1 MLDKPMTRFIHDQFA
16 KDYLEEL
23 LSSLGEVKSARVVRG
38 EVREIDVWFSPQ
50 ILDNNPREL
59 LGLLGKMAINP
70 CLFEPFRNPV
80 TATEI
85 RTCLLKLLEVEGEI
99 NRQANRQKTNLND
112 GEIPRLWIL
121 TPSASSQLL
130 GGFGAK
136 LDEENWGE
144 GIYFLAP
151 SLRTAITVIHQL
163 PPTEATLW
171 LRILGR
177 GKVQARAIDELE
189 SLPEDH
195 PFRVNAL
202 ELLLNLRTSLTNDQE
217 LEQEDREL
225 IMRLSPLYT
234 SRLQEELDAGRQQG
248 LQQGL
253 QQGERLVIENL
264 LKARFGS
271 LDPDLSLIIERI
283 LLLPVEEFTPL
294 IINLSRT
301 ELIAHFSN

>member
-1 MLDKPMTRFIHDQFA
+1 MTRFIHDQFA

-99 NRQANRQKTNLND
+99 NRRANRQKTNVND

-121 TPSASSQLL
+121 TPTASSQLL
-130 GGFGAK
+130 EGFGSK

-189 SLPEDH
+189 SLPENH

-234 SRLQEELDAGRQQG
+234 SRLREELDAGRQQG

-253 QQGERLVIENL
+253 QQGERLVVENL

-271 LDPDLSLIIERI
+271 LDPDLSVIIDRI

-294 IINLSRT
+294 ILNSSRT

>member
-1 MLDKPMTRFIHDQFA
+1 MTRFIHDQFA

-50 ILDNNPREL
+50 MLDNNPREL

-99 NRQANRQKTNLND
+99 NRRANRQKTNVND

-121 TPSASSQLL
+121 TPTASSQLL
-130 GGFGAK
+130 EGFGAK
-136 LDEENWGE
+136 LDEENWGK

-264 LKARFGS
+264 LKARFGN
-271 LDPDLSLIIERI
+271 LDPDLSVIIDRI

>member
-1 MLDKPMTRFIHDQFA
+1 MTRFIHDQFA

-99 NRQANRQKTNLND
+99 NRRANRQKTNVND

-121 TPSASSQLL
+121 TPTASSQLL
-130 GGFGAK
+130 EGFGAK

-253 QQGERLVIENL
+253 QQGERLVVENL
-264 LKARFGS
+264 LKARFGN
-271 LDPDLSLIIERI
+271 LDPDLSLIIDRI

-294 IINLSRT
+294 IINSSRT

>member
-1 MLDKPMTRFIHDQFA
+1 MTRFIHDQFA

-38 EVREIDVWFSPQ
+38 EVREIDVWFSPN

-85 RTCLLKLLEVEGEI
+85 RTCLLKLLQVEGEI
-99 NRQANRQKTNLND
+99 NRRANRQKTNVND

-121 TPSASSQLL
+121 TPTASAQLL

-189 SLPEDH
+189 SLPENH

-253 QQGERLVIENL
+253 QQGERLVVENL

-271 LDPDLSLIIERI
+271 LDPDLSVIIDRI

-294 IINLSRT
+294 ILNSSRT

>member
-1 MLDKPMTRFIHDQFA
+1 MTRFIHDQFA

-99 NRQANRQKTNLND
+99 NRRANRQKTNVND

-121 TPSASSQLL
+121 TPTASSQLL
-130 GGFGAK
+130 EGFGAK
-136 LDEENWGE
+136 LDEENWGK

-253 QQGERLVIENL
+253 QQGERLVVENL
-264 LKARFGS
+264 LKARFGN
-271 LDPDLSLIIERI
+271 LDPDLSLIIDRI

-294 IINLSRT
+294 ILNSSRT

>member
-1 MLDKPMTRFIHDQFA
+1 MTRFIHDQFA

-99 NRQANRQKTNLND
+99 NRQANRQKTNVND
-112 GEIPRLWIL
+112 AEIPRLWIL

-248 LQQGL
+248 LQ
-253 QQGERLVIENL
+253 
-264 LKARFGS
+264 
-271 LDPDLSLIIERI
+271 
-283 LLLPVEEFTPL
+283 
-294 IINLSRT
+294 
-301 ELIAHFSN
+301 

>member
-1 MLDKPMTRFIHDQFA
+1 MTRFIHDQFA

-294 IINLSRT
+294 IINSSRT

>member
-1 MLDKPMTRFIHDQFA
+1 MTRFIHDQFA

-99 NRQANRQKTNLND
+99 NRRANRQKTNVND

-121 TPSASSQLL
+121 TPTASSQLL
-130 GGFGAK
+130 EGFGAK
-136 LDEENWGE
+136 LDEENWGK

-253 QQGERLVIENL
+253 QQGERLVVENL

-271 LDPDLSLIIERI
+271 LDPDLSVIIDRI

>member
-1 MLDKPMTRFIHDQFA
+1 MTRFIHDQFA

-99 NRQANRQKTNLND
+99 NRRANRQKTNVND

-121 TPSASSQLL
+121 TPTASSQLL
-130 GGFGAK
+130 EGFGAK

-248 LQQGL
+248 LQQG
-253 QQGERLVIENL
+253 ERLVVENL

>member
-1 MLDKPMTRFIHDQFA
+1 MTRFIHDQFA

-99 NRQANRQKTNLND
+99 NRQANRQKTNVND

-202 ELLLNLRTSLTNDQE
+202 ELLLK
-217 LEQEDREL
+217 
-225 IMRLSPLYT
+225 
-234 SRLQEELDAGRQQG
+234 
-248 LQQGL
+248 
-253 QQGERLVIENL
+253 L
-264 LKARFGS
+264 L
-271 LDPDLSLIIERI
+271 
-283 LLLPVEEFTPL
+283 
-294 IINLSRT
+294 
-301 ELIAHFSN
+301 

>member
-1 MLDKPMTRFIHDQFA
+1 MTRFIHDQFA

-38 EVREIDVWFSPQ
+38 EAREIDVWFSPQ
-50 ILDNNPREL
+50 MLDNNPREL

-99 NRQANRQKTNLND
+99 NRRANRQKTNVND

-121 TPSASSQLL
+121 TPTASSQLL
-130 GGFGAK
+130 EGFGAK

-248 LQQGL
+248 LQQG
-253 QQGERLVIENL
+253 ERLVIENL
-264 LKARFGS
+264 LKARFGN
-271 LDPDLSLIIERI
+271 LDPDLSVIIDRI

-294 IINLSRT
+294 ILNSSRT

>member
-1 MLDKPMTRFIHDQFA
+1 MTRFIHDQFA

-50 ILDNNPREL
+50 ILDNNPRNL

-99 NRQANRQKTNLND
+99 NRQANRQKTNVND

-121 TPSASSQLL
+121 TPTASSQLL
-130 GGFGAK
+130 EGFGAK
-136 LDEENWGE
+136 LDGENWGE

-234 SRLQEELDAGRQQG
+234 SRLQEELDAGRQ
-248 LQQGL
+248 
-253 QQGERLVIENL
+253 
-264 LKARFGS
+264 
-271 LDPDLSLIIERI
+271 
-283 LLLPVEEFTPL
+283 
-294 IINLSRT
+294 
-301 ELIAHFSN
+301 

>member
-1 MLDKPMTRFIHDQFA
+1 MTRFIHDQFA

-38 EVREIDVWFSPQ
+38 EVREIDVWFSPN

-85 RTCLLKLLEVEGEI
+85 RTCLLKLLQVEGEI
-99 NRQANRQKTNLND
+99 NRQANRQKTNVND
-112 GEIPRLWIL
+112 AEIPRLWIL
-121 TPSASSQLL
+121 TPTASAQLL

-271 LDPDLSLIIERI
+271 LDPDLSVIIDRI

-294 IINLSRT
+294 IINSSRT

>member
-1 MLDKPMTRFIHDQFA
+1 MTRFIHDQFA

-99 NRQANRQKTNLND
+99 NRRANRQKTNVND

-121 TPSASSQLL
+121 TPTASSQLL
-130 GGFGAK
+130 EGFGAK

-144 GIYFLAP
+144 GIYFLDP

-253 QQGERLVIENL
+253 QQGERLVVENL

-271 LDPDLSLIIERI
+271 LDPDFSVIIDRI

-294 IINLSRT
+294 ILNSSRT

>member
-1 MLDKPMTRFIHDQFA
+1 
-16 KDYLEEL
+16 
-23 LSSLGEVKSARVVRG
+23 
-38 EVREIDVWFSPQ
+38 
-50 ILDNNPREL
+50 
-59 LGLLGKMAINP
+59 
-70 CLFEPFRNPV
+70 
-80 TATEI
+80 
-85 RTCLLKLLEVEGEI
+85 
-99 NRQANRQKTNLND
+99 
-112 GEIPRLWIL
+112 L

-234 SRLQEELDAGRQQG
+234 SRLQEELDAG

-264 LKARFGS
+264 LKARFGN

-294 IINLSRT
+294 IINSSRT
-301 ELIAHFSN
+301 D